1 MFISGDHSASNL
13 GYLPQG
19 PVWGGISP
27 PPDGEAIT
35 RRLKTH
41 HKESLAIKGEMATSD
56 SEEDE
61 NEDDTTKMNRELLDD
76 ANAHYSPEPEQLK
89 ATGVASSPISSN
101 DTAESQALKTS
112 LSDKTT
118 TALAD
123 STAVSPPSD
132 KTVAEGLKRSVNKH
146 NNSND
151 TELRRAHICE
161 GASVRLFKSKNNF

>member
-1 MFISGDHSASNL
+1 MSLFILGDHSASNL

-19 PVWGGISP
+19 PVWGGMSP

-41 HKESLAIKGEMATSD
+41 HKESLAIKGETATSD
-56 SEEDE
+56 SEGDE
-61 NEDDTTKMNRELLDD
+61 NDDDTTKTDRELFDD

-89 ATGVASSPISSN
+89 TTGVASSPVSST
-101 DTAESQALKTS
+101 DTSEPQALKS
-112 LSDKTT
+112 PLSDKTT

-132 KTVAEGLKRSVNKH
+132 KTVLEGLKKGVNKH
-146 NNSND
+146 HSNND
-151 TELRRAHICE
+151 TELRRTHICE
-161 GASVRLFKSKNNF
+161 SVSVQFAL